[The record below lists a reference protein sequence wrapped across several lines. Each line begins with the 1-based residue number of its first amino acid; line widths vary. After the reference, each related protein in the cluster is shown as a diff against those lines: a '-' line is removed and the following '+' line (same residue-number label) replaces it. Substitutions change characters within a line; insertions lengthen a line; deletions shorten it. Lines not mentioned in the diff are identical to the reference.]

1 MATTRDFLSPQDELE
16 IVQAITDA
24 EKGSSGEIRV
34 HIETNSNKEPLERAK
49 EVFFELGMDKTKDRN
64 GVLFYICINS
74 RFFVILGDE
83 GIDKKVQNENFWEGT
98 RELVINHFKQ
108 EKYKEGLI
116 LGITKAG
123 KKLQLLFP
131 DTSSTDNELPNEISK
146 G

>member
-1 MATTRDFLSPQDELE
+1 MATTRDFLSPQDEQE

-98 RELVINHFKQ
+98 RELIINHFKQ

-131 DTSSTDNELPNEISK
+131 DTSSSNNELPNEISK

>member
-1 MATTRDFLSPQDELE
+1 MATTRDFLSPQDEQE

-131 DTSSTDNELPNEISK
+131 DTSSSNNELPNEISK